1 MQKDYF
7 LRQNALDKFNKDSL
21 EFHILSNLDQTQ
33 KKIKKKVSIFYK
45 RVEGILNLDY
55 PDLNNMSRIFSY
67 KSTLIRDEGN
77 KYLMELFT
85 PILTTK
91 GEANLLVRQAMIKN
105 PRNYR
110 EFQDIKQRFEKQK
123 IKPKRDKM
131 FSALQVENLVTDES
145 MA

>member
-1 MQKDYF
+1 MD
-7 LRQNALDKFNKDSL
+7 D
-21 EFHILSNLDQTQ
+21 
-33 KKIKKKVSIFYK
+33 
-45 RVEGILNLDY
+45 

-67 KSTLIRDEGN
+67 KSTLIRDEDN